1 MIEQLFIVGALL
13 SGLIVITAKNPM
25 HSVLALVV
33 AFTNVSA
40 LILASPLL
48 SVEFLALL
56 FIIVYVGAIAIL
68 FLFVIMMLNIKLV
81 EIKDNATRYVPMGF
95 VIGLIFLFE
104 IYLILSEG
112 MSSPSVDSIPSYI
125 DWANWYQSSP
135 NIIQIAQFLYT
146 EGYIWFIVASLI
158 LLVAMIA
165 AILLTLQHEDLDHV
179 KRQDLFVQI
188 SREPKTSIK
197 MFS

>member
-1 MIEQLFIVGALL
+1 MIEQIFIIGSLL

-48 SVEFLALL
+48 GVEFLALL

-81 EIKDNATRYVPMGF
+81 ELMDNATRYVPIGF

-104 IYLILSEG
+104 IYLIVSKGLG
-112 MSSPSVDSIPSYI
+112 TPLTISSPLYV
-125 DWANWYQSSP
+125 DWASWYQHSP
-135 NIIQIAQFLYT
+135 NILQIGQLLYT
-146 EGYIWFIVASLI
+146 VGYIWFILASFI
-158 LLVAMIA
+158 LLVAMVA

-188 SREPKTSIK
+188 TRNQETSIK
-197 MFS
+197 TY